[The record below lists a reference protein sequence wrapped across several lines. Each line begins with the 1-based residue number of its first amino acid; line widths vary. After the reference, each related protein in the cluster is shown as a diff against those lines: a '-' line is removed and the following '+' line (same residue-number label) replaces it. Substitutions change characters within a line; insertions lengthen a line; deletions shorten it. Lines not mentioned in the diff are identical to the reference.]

1 MMASCSLSLA
11 PSLAVRGDCGA
22 SMTCACP
29 QSHQTVFIRAT
40 CCARRGFFLTFAL
53 WCMTWASKGMICWGM
68 MVLQNGQVCLPAL
81 DLQLF
86 LRQPEGPIDRIM
98 QITLETMYRPKDEP
112 DAESVDS
119 YVGHYVQCTIDGPR
133 SDFQMLHASHARLGS
148 VWDSTRLRKHFHTQ
162 RPVPVPK
169 QATYAARAAQSGYR
183 RGFRMGRDSVC
194 TAYSPYKSLRTLA
207 GCHDSMYDAKE
218 YQHCKIV
225 DPSLQA

>member
-1 MMASCSLSLA
+1 MHARS
-11 PSLAVRGDCGA
+11 
-22 SMTCACP
+22 P
-29 QSHQTVFIRAT
+29 QCNLLEALNEAAGSISFCDHVIIAMLFIVQV
-40 CCARRGFFLTFAL
+40 
-53 WCMTWASKGMICWGM
+53 SKGQQSM
-68 MVLQNGQVCLPAL
+68 L
-81 DLQLF
+81 
-86 LRQPEGPIDRIM
+86 
-98 QITLETMYRPKDEP
+98 
-112 DAESVDS
+112 S
-119 YVGHYVQCTIDGPR
+119 IDGPR

>member
-1 MMASCSLSLA
+1 ML
-11 PSLAVRGDCGA
+11 G
-22 SMTCACP
+22 
-29 QSHQTVFIRAT
+29 I
-40 CCARRGFFLTFAL
+40 
-53 WCMTWASKGMICWGM
+53 
-68 MVLQNGQVCLPAL
+68 
-81 DLQLF
+81 
-86 LRQPEGPIDRIM
+86 
-98 QITLETMYRPKDEP
+98 
-112 DAESVDS
+112 
-119 YVGHYVQCTIDGPR
+119 IDGPR